1 MSHHLEAPRISVAV
15 IDENTHHVNVADVQG
30 QPMTKLTAGASVLEV
45 WAAHV
50 PAGVPVERAY
60 ASFSW
65 MKPSTSL
72 PVVISVSSI
81 TGRDP
86 LRGGAG
92 SWHMFY
98 KARWVREGTAVSAWS
113 NVIVAGDAPTAQ
125 KPRANTAGG
134 RWPF

>member
-1 MSHHLEAPRISVAV
+1 MNIQLEAPRISAAV
-15 IDENTHHVNVADVQG
+15 IDENTHQVCVLDGLGG
-30 QPMTKLTAGASVLEV
+30 QMNKMPAGASVLEV

-72 PVVISVSSI
+72 PVVVSVPSI

-92 SWHMFY
+92 SWHLFY
-98 KARWVREGTAVSAWS
+98 KARWVSKGTAVSGWS
-113 NVIVAGDAPTAQ
+113 NVVVGGDPPHKE
-125 KPRANTAGG
+125 KPRANAGG
-134 RWPF
+134 GWWPF

>member
-1 MSHHLEAPRISVAV
+1 MSHQFEAPRISAFAV
-15 IDENTHHVNVADVQG
+15 DINTHHVSVSDGEGIAITTMPSGV
-30 QPMTKLTAGASVLEV
+30 SVLEV

-72 PVVISVSSI
+72 PVVVSIPSV

-86 LRGGAG
+86 LRGSPGR
-92 SWHMFY
+92 WHLFY
-98 KARWVREGTAVSAWS
+98 KARWVRDGTAVSPWS
-113 NVIVAGDAPTAQ
+113 NVVVAGDEQQPTEA
-125 KPRANTAGG
+125 RANSSGG
-134 RWPF
+134 RWPI